1 MKDEEKKDHGV
12 KYRIYIDEVGNS
24 DLDSSEDSNHRFLS
38 LTGVIVDLEHIEK
51 IIHPEMEALK
61 AKFFRHHPDD
71 PVIFHRKEM
80 LNAKGSFEVL
90 RDRKIRQQFDE
101 ELLGRLRAW
110 EYKVVSVCL
119 DKKRHKETYTV
130 WRYDPY
136 HYGLAV
142 LLERFVFYLER
153 VGAVGDVLA
162 ESRGGNDDRRLKDSF
177 ARLWEKGS
185 EYVSPD
191 RFQKVLTSKQL
202 KVKPKI
208 NNISG
213 LQLADLV
220 AHPSRNEIL
229 REQKL
234 LDRPPAPFAQQV
246 IQVLQVKYDQDGG
259 RIFGKKF
266 L

>member
-1 MKDEEKKDHGV
+1 M

-24 DLDSSEDSNHRFLS
+24 DLDSSEDPNHRFLS
-38 LTGVIVDLEHIEK
+38 LTGVIVDLEHVEK
-51 IIHPEMEALK
+51 VIHPEMEALK
-61 AKFFRHHPDD
+61 TRYFRHHPDD

-90 RDRKIRQQFDE
+90 GDEGTRRKFDE
-101 ELLGRLRAW
+101 ELLDRLRAW
-110 EYKVVSVCL
+110 EYRVVSVCL
-119 DKKRHKETYTV
+119 DKKRHKETYAV

-136 HYGLAV
+136 HYGLAI

-153 VGAVGDVLA
+153 VGAPGDVLA

-177 ARLWEKGS
+177 ARLWEKGT

-208 NNISG
+208 NNLPG

-220 AHPSRNEIL
+220 AHPSRNEML

-234 LDRPPAPFAQQV
+234 LDRALAPFAQRV
-246 IQVLQVKYDQDGG
+246 IQVLQTKYDQDEG

-266 L
+266 V

>member
-1 MKDEEKKDHGV
+1 M

-24 DLDSSEDSNHRFLS
+24 DLDSSEDPNHRFLS
-38 LTGVIVDLEHIEK
+38 LTGVIIDLHHIEK
-51 IIHPEMEALK
+51 VIHPEMEALK
-61 AKFFRHHPDD
+61 GKFFRHHPDD

-90 RDRKIRQQFDE
+90 RDENTRRRFDD
-101 ELLGRLRAW
+101 ELLSQLRAW
-110 EYKVVSVCL
+110 EYRVVSVCL

-136 HYGLAV
+136 HYSLAV

-153 VGAVGDVLA
+153 VRAVGDVLA

-177 ARLWEKGS
+177 AQLWETGT

-191 RFQKVLTSKQL
+191 RFQKALTSKQL
-202 KVKPKI
+202 KVKPKL
-208 NNISG
+208 NNIAG
-213 LQLADLV
+213 LQIADLV

-234 LDRPPAPFAQQV
+234 FDRGPAPFAERV
-246 IQVLQVKYDQDGG
+246 IQLLQVKYDQEGG

>member
-24 DLDSSEDSNHRFLS
+24 DLDSSEDPNHRFLS

-51 IIHPEMEALK
+51 IVHPEMEALK

-177 ARLWEKGS
+177 ARLWDKGS

-229 REQKL
+229 KEQKL
-234 LDRPPAPFAQQV
+234 LDRPLAPFAQRV